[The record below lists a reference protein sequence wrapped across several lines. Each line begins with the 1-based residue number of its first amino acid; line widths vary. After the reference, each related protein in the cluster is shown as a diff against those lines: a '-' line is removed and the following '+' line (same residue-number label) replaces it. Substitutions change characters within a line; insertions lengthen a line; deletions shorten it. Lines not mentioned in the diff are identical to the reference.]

1 MTNMNNIRKQPKSQF
16 AQVTIHIQELSLA
29 EWHFK
34 TLVKKDSLIL
44 SFRKEGWGRISLCTE
59 RQPGTSYKDQAELRL
74 MLPRFSLQY
83 TKIKRHKLLHLVC

>member
-34 TLVKKDSLIL
+34 TLVKK
-44 SFRKEGWGRISLCTE
+44 
-59 RQPGTSYKDQAELRL
+59 
-74 MLPRFSLQY
+74 RF
-83 TKIKRHKLLHLVC
+83 INFEF